1 MGLELAP
8 NYTSLLSMTETEQEQ
23 EQGCLSC
30 TTFNILAPIY
40 KRLDQQVWK
49 LLTHY
54 YYIINQYPSSCNKL
68 HWLFFFWWVWNRIRV
83 FEKVSTGPCGWAGT
97 KGFWIGCSI
106 NLPPSSVFK
115 WVFNI
120 HKHPFA
126 RFLVDLKRSISR
138 SMPNFRLLWF
148 LLYWVGV
155 LGWKWRTCEYVPEE
169 ARRCRLYHL
178 QSCKN

>member
-1 MGLELAP
+1 M
-8 NYTSLLSMTETEQEQ
+8 SLLSMPETEQEREQEQ

-68 HWLFFFWWVWNRIRV
+68 HWLHFFFWWVWNRIKV

-106 NLPPSSVFK
+106 NLPPSSVFR
-115 WVFNI
+115 WVFNSVSNI
-120 HKHPFA
+120 HTHPFA
-126 RFLVDLKRSISR
+126 RLHVDLKSGLFQSPCLILDCCGFCSI
-138 SMPNFRLLWF
+138 
-148 LLYWVGV
+148 
-155 LGWKWRTCEYVPEE
+155 E
-169 ARRCRLYHL
+169 
-178 QSCKN
+178 